1 MKRRK
6 SENEKE
12 LADRT
17 HLYRAWK
24 RWHREHLEAA
34 LAGVHGAVLGRLV
47 QQLKDLGE
55 ARALVN
61 FISSQDWSA
70 IDAETRA
77 VALHEISTAI
87 TKLREQHNLKPFD
100 DPLPGAPAN
109 AFQIIK
115 SILSFPHKHGKATEV
130 GPVNQ

>member
-6 SENEKE
+6 SKEEKE

-17 HLYRAWK
+17 HLLRAWK
-24 RWHREHLEAA
+24 QWHREQLEAA
-34 LAGVHGAVLGRLV
+34 LLGMHGAILARLM
-47 QQLKDLGE
+47 QQLKNLGE
-55 ARALVN
+55 ARALVDA
-61 FISSQDWSA
+61 IAREDWSA
-70 IDAETRA
+70 VDAEARQ

-87 TKLREQHNLKPFD
+87 TKLREKRGLKPFD

-115 SILSFPHKHGKATEV
+115 SILSFPHKPRESTPKSV
-130 GPVNQ
+130 R